1 MMESHYSFNS
11 SEGTGVLFSA
21 MFSDSAIAKTFACG
35 ATKSMYI
42 CTHGLALHFKH
53 LCKKLSSNR
62 EDYDV
67 FSAYTEPK
75 YVQSMTV
82 SCVQ

>member
-35 ATKSMYI
+35 ATSP
-42 CTHGLALHFKH
+42 CTLAPHFKQL
-53 LCKKLSSNR
+53 LCKKLSSDR
-62 EDYDV
+62 EDWNVGILECFIMYLICIM
-67 FSAYTEPK
+67 F
-75 YVQSMTV
+75 
-82 SCVQ
+82 